1 MNSLWDTQGG
11 SFMGEVRNICLVG
24 HSGSGKTTLAALMLK
39 KGGNT
44 EQIAF
49 DPSQEEKDR
58 GYTID
63 LGVGSYEVKGT
74 RVTLL
79 DTPGGDEFI
88 EEMFKAVPVAD
99 LSLLVINGEK
109 GVEVVTERA
118 WEITG
123 HAGRPTAVF
132 VNHMD
137 KETADFENVLA
148 SLREHFEG
156 KFVPLYLPI
165 KDGGA
170 FVGMVDLVMN
180 QAVMFADKSKKDIP
194 AELQTAASEYREG
207 LIEEASTFDDELMMR
222 FLDEEEITT
231 TDLSAALAKGVAGG
245 ALIPVLC
252 GSVIEEKGIE
262 QLMEVCSAVVSTRDA
277 STDAAGKAVVF
288 NLMQDPYL
296 GRLSYVKVLEGV
308 LQEGDTCYDLTAGNK
323 VEIRDLYAFKGT
335 KQTRVPR
342 AESGEIVAMGKLENL
357 RLGTTLTARENAEP
371 FVMPELPKPVYSR
384 AIIPKSQADVE
395 KMSTALKE
403 LASTKGTVRIERDP
417 VTKEL
422 ILWGMGDVHLSMFIE
437 RLKNRYNVALDTK
450 YPRIPYKETIRK
462 PATAQYRHKKQTGG
476 RGQFGEVALRIE
488 PLSSGE
494 GFKFINEIKG
504 AAIPGQYIPGV
515 EKGVVEAMEEGNLA
529 KYPVTDIAAAV
540 YDGSYHSVDSS
551 ELAFKLAA
559 RHAFRTAFD
568 NANPCLLEP
577 VMDLRVR
584 VPEENTGDVVSDL
597 NGRRGRILGMEPSGR
612 VTTVQAEVPQ
622 AELQSYALDLKS
634 LTQGRATFQMEFL
647 RYQQVPGN
655 LQEKIIAQAVKDDA

>member
-1 MNSLWDTQGG
+1 MGG
-11 SFMGEVRNICLVG
+11 VVNICLVG
-24 HSGSGKTTLAALMLK
+24 HSGSGKTALAASMLK
-39 KGGNT
+39 KGGQT

-63 LGVGSYEVKGT
+63 LGVGSYEAKGT

-79 DTPGGDEFI
+79 DSPGGDEFI

-99 LSLLVINGEK
+99 LSLLVVNGEK

-123 HAGRPTAVF
+123 HAGRPTAIF
-132 VNHMD
+132 VTHMD
-137 KETADFENVLA
+137 KETAEFESVLV

-156 KFVPLYLPI
+156 KFLPLYLPI
-165 KDGGA
+165 REGGGFA
-170 FVGMVDLVMN
+170 GMVDLVMN
-180 QAVMFADKSKKDIP
+180 QAVLFADKSKKDIP
-194 AELQTAASEYREG
+194 SELQAAAAEHREG
-207 LIEEASTFDDELMMR
+207 LIEEASTFDDELMMK
-222 FLDEEEITT
+222 FLDEEEIPIA
-231 TDLSAALAKGVAGG
+231 DLSAALAKGVAAG
-245 ALIPVLC
+245 ALIPVVC
-252 GSVIEEKGIE
+252 GSVTEEKGID
-262 QLMEVCSAVVSTRDA
+262 QLMELCLTVVPAREA
-277 STDAAGKAVVF
+277 ATDAAGKAVVF

-296 GRLSYVKVLEGV
+296 GRLSYAKVLEGA
-308 LQEGDTCYDLTAGNK
+308 LKEGDTCYNLAVGSK

-342 AESGEIVAMGKLENL
+342 AESGEIVAIGKLENL
-357 RLGTTLTARENAEP
+357 ALGTTLAAKESAEP
-371 FVMPELPKPVYSR
+371 FLMPELPKPVYSR

-403 LASTKGTVRIERDP
+403 LASTKSTIRIERDP
-417 VTKEL
+417 VTKEM
-422 ILWGMGDVHLSMFIE
+422 ILWGMGDVHLSVFTE
-437 RLKNRYNVALDTK
+437 RLKNRYNVSLDSK

-462 PATAQYRHKKQTGG
+462 QATAQYRHKKQTGG

-488 PLSSGE
+488 PLASGE
-494 GFKFINEIKG
+494 GFKFIDEIKG
-504 AAIPGQYIPGV
+504 ASIPGQYIPGV

-529 KYPVTDIAAAV
+529 KYPVTDVAAAV

-559 RHAFRTAFD
+559 RNAFRTAFD

-597 NGRRGRILGMEPSGR
+597 NGRRGRILGMEPEGR
-612 VTTVQAEVPQ
+612 VTTVQAEVPL

-655 LQEKIIAQAVKDDA
+655 LQEKIIAQTVKDDA